1 MTSIGI
7 ISIGFHSEYWS
18 FDDMMERFFENTE
31 DSHGRST
38 VPYVMEGFVVALFGI
53 PTAILGILASYH
65 KNIEK
70 IKQLHSYFTI
80 LVRVLP

>member
-1 MTSIGI
+1 
-7 ISIGFHSEYWS
+7 
-18 FDDMMERFFENTE
+18 MMERFFENTK

-53 PTAILGILASYH
+53 PTAILGILASNQ
-65 KNIEK
+65 KIDKSNIGN

-80 LVRVLP
+80 LVRR